1 MLSRATGDFHQDN
14 KLGEGGF
21 GVVYK
26 VILSTS
32 CMPFYHHTSFI
43 YFQIFN
49 LSFYFDLIC
58 VKFPINNA
66 YHFFVYFVG
75 NLIGWDKIGSKAIDN
90 KISPRH

>member
-1 MLSRATGDFHQDN
+1 MLNKATKDFHQDN

-43 YFQIFN
+43 YFQILVEVFT
-49 LSFYFDLIC
+49 L
-58 VKFPINNA
+58 V
-66 YHFFVYFVG
+66 
-75 NLIGWDKIGSKAIDN
+75 
-90 KISPRH
+90 

>member
-26 VILSTS
+26 VILLTS
-32 CMPFYHHTSFI
+32 CMPFYHHTSF
-43 YFQIFN
+43 YIFSN
-49 LSFYFDLIC
+49 LNLIFYFGLLC

-66 YHFFVYFVG
+66 
-75 NLIGWDKIGSKAIDN
+75 
-90 KISPRH
+90 